1 MEVSVRASQVGFC
14 RSAYADKRS
23 KHMDRHTRP
32 YTCEEPGCENIRGFT
47 YAGGLHRHQRE
58 VHRQHGGPKAKCM
71 CPHQDCKRS
80 TGLGFSRR
88 ENLLEHLRRVH
99 RNVPSESRENQGE
112 EQNSKAAESR
122 KRRRQDDE
130 GDDDPA
136 AEGRESQSP
145 RSLKQEV
152 KKLRREL
159 QESGERVRKLEQM
172 VEQINKMQR
181 KT

>member
-1 MEVSVRASQVGFC
+1 
-14 RSAYADKRS
+14 
-23 KHMDRHTRP
+23 MDRHTRP

-47 YAGGLHRHQRE
+47 YSGGLHRHQRE
-58 VHRQHGGPKAKCM
+58 VHRHHGGPKAKCM

-99 RNVPSESRENQGE
+99 RDVPAENKENQSG
-112 EQNSKAAESR
+112 EQNLPKPGEGRKR
-122 KRRRQDDE
+122 KRRDGE
-130 GDDDPA
+130 GDGDLN
-136 AEGRESQSP
+136 AENFEEQSP
-145 RSLKQEV
+145 QTLKQEV

-172 VEQINKMQR
+172 MEQFNKMQ
-181 KT
+181 KNF